1 MSVLPA
7 RIDEETAAG
16 ARPYAAQIAT
26 ALKYVGVLCV
36 EFFILEGG
44 SLLVSELAPRPHN
57 SGHATIDA
65 CVTSQYEQQ
74 VRTMAGLPLGDTTQH
89 SYAVM
94 LNVLGDEWFDE
105 NGTFREPDWVG
116 VTAVPGAK
124 LHIYGKAEARRAR
137 KMGHVTIVG
146 RTAEEAMTRARE
158 VARILHLPEPV

>member
-1 MSVLPA
+1 MFTIFRTLLLACIVLLATSCSKQNSQLPEQA
-7 RIDEETAAG
+7 TPLKEVADIYPDYRDIVAPPNIAPLDFMVKNEADEAMAHLVGGGKEL
-16 ARPYAAQIAT
+16 IAE
-26 ALKYVGVLCV
+26 A
-36 EFFILEGG
+36 
-44 SLLVSELAPRPHN
+44 
-57 SGHATIDA
+57 
-65 CVTSQYEQQ
+65 
-74 VRTMAGLPLGDTTQH
+74 
-89 SYAVM
+89 
-94 LNVLGDEWFDE
+94 DE